1 MQPTILLGSDMS
13 AEQAADL
20 SAKLADLGI
29 VVKTNGFPPPP
40 SPDKPKSRIIVVV
53 SPKGGSGKT
62 AVTSNVATALA
73 QRHPGQVVAVDLDVQ
88 FGDLCTTMSLQ
99 PEYNLSHLARTTVL
113 DATAAKVFLTP
124 YGDSGLYVLC
134 SASAPVDADVVTADH
149 VNTVLPLLAQDFA
162 YVVVDTSAG
171 LDDRTLAAIE
181 CATDLVLVSSL
192 DVTSIRS
199 LRKLVEAMDK
209 LGMKAS
215 RHFVLNRADSRV
227 GISPR
232 DAEAVVGMPVA
243 VGVSSNRDI
252 PLSMNMGTPVV
263 SYAPKS
269 VAAKQFRTL
278 TELFSVPTEADR
290 KGRRR

>member
-1 MQPTILLGSDMS
+1 MKPTVLLGSDMS

-20 SAKLADLGI
+20 SAKLAGLG
-29 VVKTNGFPPPP
+29 VLVKTNGLPPP
-40 SPDKPKSRIIVVV
+40 SPDGPKGRVIVVV

-73 QRHPGQVVAVDLDVQ
+73 ERHPGQVVAVDLDVQ

-99 PEYNLSHLARTTVL
+99 PEHNLSHLARTNQI
-113 DATAAKVFLTP
+113 DATSVKVFLTP

-134 SASAPVDADVVTADH
+134 SASAPVEADVVTADH
-149 VNTVLPLLAQDFA
+149 VTAVLPLLAQDFA
-162 YVVVDTSAG
+162 YVIVDTSAG

-209 LGMKAS
+209 IGVKAA
-215 RHFVLNRADSRV
+215 RRFVLNRADSRV
-227 GISPR
+227 GITPR

-243 VGVSSNRDI
+243 VGIPSNRDM
-252 PLSMNMGTPVV
+252 PLSMNVGTPVV
-263 SYAPKS
+263 TYAPKS
-269 VAAKQFRTL
+269 SAAKQLRIL
-278 TELFSVPTEADR
+278 TDQFSAPVEAD
-290 KGRRR
+290 KRRWRR